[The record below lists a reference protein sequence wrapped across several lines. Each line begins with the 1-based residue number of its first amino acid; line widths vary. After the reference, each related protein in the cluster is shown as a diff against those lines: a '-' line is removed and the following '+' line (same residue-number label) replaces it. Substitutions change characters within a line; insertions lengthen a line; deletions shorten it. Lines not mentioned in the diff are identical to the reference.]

1 MLVSAALVSP
11 ARTVYVSVD
20 GPGNDFSYDENEGR
34 WYYYED
40 YWYDD
45 GYGSGWMD
53 SRRVYIDGEPG
64 DSWENAYSSIDSACD
79 DAESGDTV
87 LVGPGT
93 YHAGPHISGDHGK
106 NLVIRS
112 VAGAEQTIIEQDNVD
127 LGGTDRII
135 GFTIQNSS
143 GDGLYGGYANSCVIR
158 NCGGTE
164 TERSSYSGLMVE
176 QYKDCAGA
184 WSAILTDCVIE
195 NCLGGGAYSCTLD
208 RCIVRNCR
216 GNDWGGIR
224 WCIAYNTLIIGN
236 RAEVM
241 DPADSLEGYCGGA
254 KDSTLYNCTVVG
266 NYAERRFGGVGGVIV
281 YNDGSWTLGS
291 ECDVFNSIVVNNT
304 CGNGTVSNYGQYN
317 WGNGIAGSTF
327 SYSCSYPKP
336 AGTGNTGTAPR
347 FANTTTYALASGSAG
362 INAGNNAYVHGSYD
376 LNGLPRIYGGRVD
389 MGASESVAA
398 SQICTVHFD
407 ANGGLVEVDSMLCVI
422 GSALGILPV
431 PYREGF
437 RFEGW
442 FDDPDEE
449 WGELATAQTTAR
461 GRNMYLYAHWS
472 EETESPWQPVYR
484 FYSKSYKGHFY
495 TIDPEERA
503 TLMCTN
509 PNWKYEGVAYYA
521 ATEQVQGT
529 VPLHRFY
536 SKNYRGHF
544 FTVDEDEMWTL
555 QNTNPNWRYEGVA
568 FYVYPDRRSDPTR
581 SCTPIY
587 RFWSKRY
594 RHHFFTIDEDEMW
607 TLRET
612 NPNWKYES
620 VAFYACEDEP

>member
-1 MLVSAALVSP
+1 MKRLTKTLLAAILVSAALVSP
-11 ARTVYVSVD
+11 ARTIYVSVD
-20 GPGNDFSYDENEGR
+20 GLDDFDYDESEGQ
-34 WYYYED
+34 WYYY
-40 YWYDD
+40 DD
-45 GYGSGWMD
+45 G
-53 SRRVYIDGEPG
+53 RHYIDGEPG
-64 DSWENAYSSIDSACD
+64 ESWENAYSSISSACY

-93 YHAGPHISGDHGK
+93 YHSGPAIYDDHGK

-112 VAGAEQTIIEQDNVD
+112 VAGAEQTIIEEDDVH

-135 GFTIQNSS
+135 GFTIQNSPYC
-143 GDGLYGGYANSCVIR
+143 GLLGGYADSCIIR

-176 QYKDCAGA
+176 QYKNCSGA
-184 WSAILTDCVIE
+184 EDAILTDCIIE
-195 NCLGGGAYSCTLD
+195 NCLGGGASYCTLD

-216 GNDWGGIR
+216 GNDWGGISG
-224 WCIAYNTLIIGN
+224 CIAYNTLIVGN

-241 DPADSLEGYCGGA
+241 DPADPWEGYCGGA
-254 KDSTLYNCTVVG
+254 EDSTLYNCTVVG
-266 NYAERRFGGVGGVIV
+266 NYAGRRFGGVGGVIV
-281 YNDGSWTLGS
+281 NNDGSWTTLGS

-317 WGNGIAGSTF
+317 WGNGIDGSTF
-327 SYSCSYPKP
+327 AYSCSYPKP

-347 FANTTTYALASGSAG
+347 FADATTYALASGSAG

-407 ANGGLVEVDSMLCVI
+407 ANGGSVEVDSMLCVI

-607 TLRET
+607 DIRET
-612 NPNWKYES
+612 NPNWKYEG